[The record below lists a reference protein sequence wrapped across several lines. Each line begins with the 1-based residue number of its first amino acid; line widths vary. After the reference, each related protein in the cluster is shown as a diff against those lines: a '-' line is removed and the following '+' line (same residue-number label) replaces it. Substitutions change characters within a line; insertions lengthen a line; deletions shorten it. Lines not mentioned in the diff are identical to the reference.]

1 MINSLPFFLWV
12 KSGNISRKFL
22 TFILKIFDK
31 NFERLHLDDIKQVWS
46 MKDIEKQLDD
56 KSATDVA
63 QFRNG
68 VYE

>member
-1 MINSLPFFLWV
+1 MLRYVWV
-12 KSGNISRKFL
+12 GGACGKYRVAFKTSYKIEYRSRIENKKE
-22 TFILKIFDK
+22 I
-31 NFERLHLDDIKQVWS
+31 LDDIKQVWS